1 MSNASKGVYFFE
13 IALNIVISLS
23 FTILA
28 IIQLKRM
35 ISNFRKP
42 NIDWILVAWC
52 FLAAAFLILQVIFT
66 GLRYIN
72 EISEKAVILI
82 VLIHNILLE
91 WFYGYLIMVAVYP
104 ILLII
109 YCNKFKKLRNDIPFI
124 KIRREIHCIELLIV
138 VAVLIL
144 IIIHFVFFDT
154 LAILIYREQCLDGN
168 GNLDRTKDKLCK
180 VLHDLNLSEDYFD
193 LTLKLFLLIVNI
205 VVYKKL
211 TTMML
216 KNLNHFY
223 ALTKTKIRVLFISG
237 IAYYIVQFFVGIYT
251 IFFEFN
257 TYK

>member
-1 MSNASKGVYFFE
+1 
-13 IALNIVISLS
+13 
-23 FTILA
+23 
-28 IIQLKRM
+28 
-35 ISNFRKP
+35 
-42 NIDWILVAWC
+42 
-52 FLAAAFLILQVIFT
+52 
-66 GLRYIN
+66 
-72 EISEKAVILI
+72 
-82 VLIHNILLE
+82 
-91 WFYGYLIMVAVYP
+91 MVAVYP

-223 ALTKTKIRVLFISG
+223 ALTKTTIRVLFISG